1 MIRRILILAGYFSKG
16 VVFSVTGL
24 LLIMFGLVY
33 WAIFFPPGQTTP
45 DIENYIILI
54 GSLGAAAT
62 FFSGLVIA
70 GRASRLETY
79 PMLVRLPSRVE
90 YLVAVLL
97 GTIALGLFIQLLV
110 AGLALLRGPDLV
122 VSRLLAIPPIWLSV
136 NVLAAILAM
145 HASDL
150 VTAGWSRVI
159 IFSLLAFALILNS
172 ASPDPESW
180 FSERLFGLVDILN
193 RINLVWF
200 ADVVSGAAGLAGS
213 SLFAL
218 LTQTAAIMFWPFRA
232 LSDAVLSGGF
242 SASQALAPAVIVLY
256 SAILFLIAAILFC
269 GKDLDFVE

>member
-24 LLIMFGLVY
+24 LLILFGLVY

-97 GTIALGLFIQLLV
+97 ATIALGLFIQLLV

>member
-24 LLIMFGLVY
+24 LLILFGLVY

-193 RINLVWF
+193 RVNLVWF
-200 ADVVSGAAGLAGS
+200 ADVVSGAAGVAGS

>member
-1 MIRRILILAGYFSKG
+1 MIRRVLILAGYFSKG

-24 LLIMFGLVY
+24 LLILFGLVY
-33 WAIFFPPGQTTP
+33 WAIFFPSGQTTP

-97 GTIALGLFIQLLV
+97 ATIALGLFIQLLV

>member
-1 MIRRILILAGYFSKG
+1 
-16 VVFSVTGL
+16 
-24 LLIMFGLVY
+24 
-33 WAIFFPPGQTTP
+33 
-45 DIENYIILI
+45 
-54 GSLGAAAT
+54 
-62 FFSGLVIA
+62 
-70 GRASRLETY
+70 
-79 PMLVRLPSRVE
+79 
-90 YLVAVLL
+90 
-97 GTIALGLFIQLLV
+97 
-110 AGLALLRGPDLV
+110 
-122 VSRLLAIPPIWLSV
+122 
-136 NVLAAILAM
+136 M

-193 RINLVWF
+193 RVNLVWF
-200 ADVVSGAAGLAGS
+200 ADVVSGAAGVAGS

>member
-24 LLIMFGLVY
+24 LLILFGLVY

-54 GSLGAAAT
+54 GSLGATVT

-193 RINLVWF
+193 RVNLVWF
-200 ADVVSGAAGLAGS
+200 ADVVSGAAGVAGS